1 MLKKNIYI
9 LIDGS
14 GSMSN
19 GSNDYNRA
27 DAVNRAMEG
36 ICLDVAPEVGKDA
49 QVEVY
54 ITVLVFKGNT
64 VEFVIPKMKMEDFTD
79 WLPIDNDNFYGGT
92 PTGKAIKAVV
102 DDIETGCNG
111 DRDPEDIPPAI
122 LLISD
127 GEANFDR
134 NDPDAITYEDA
145 MKYAVENCEAYRHA
159 NRIAIGIQ
167 VNDSGRE
174 SLKKFGR
181 LSRSMRDKGLLP
193 YYDCTENTAAALIEA
208 IKSATMGLSLG

>member
-19 GSNDYNRA
+19 RNNHYNRA
-27 DAVNRAMEG
+27 DATNRAMEG

-49 QVEVY
+49 QVETY
-54 ITVLVFKGNT
+54 ISILVFKGTT
-64 VEFVIPKMKMEDFTD
+64 VEFIIYKMKMEDFTS
-79 WLPIDNDNFYGGT
+79 WLAIADDQFYGGT

-102 DDIETGCNG
+102 DDIQTGCNG
-111 DRDPEDIPPAI
+111 DKDPEALPPAI

-127 GEANFDR
+127 GEANYDSS
-134 NDPDAITYEDA
+134 DPDAITYEDA
-145 MKYAVENCEAYRHA
+145 LEYAINNCAEFNHA

-181 LSRSMRDKGLLP
+181 LSRSMRDKGFQP
-193 YYDCTENTAAALIEA
+193 YYDCTDNTATALIEV
-208 IKSATMGLSLG
+208 IKSATLGLSLN